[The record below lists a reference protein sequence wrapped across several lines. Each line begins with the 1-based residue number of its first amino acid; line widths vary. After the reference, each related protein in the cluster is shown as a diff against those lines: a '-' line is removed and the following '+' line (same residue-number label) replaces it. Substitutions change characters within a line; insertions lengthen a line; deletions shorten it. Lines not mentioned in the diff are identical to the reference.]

1 MKMKIQDLP
10 DLLVYELEDT
20 GERKLQ
26 ENITNK
32 TLQSFL
38 HSKQVL
44 IILRRDLK
52 RIFIWKGSA
61 SPVKKR
67 FISSQVAITLRD
79 ELTEN
84 CRIISV
90 DQGDEPQEFLD
101 AFGLQSIPA
110 TEFLEDMH
118 YVRNIEK
125 EGKAFSEPIAFF
137 PTKKTKP
144 KYVEKTPIF
153 SITKDEGKKI
163 IQLLTNIDQNIKRV
177 IRMLENEGV
186 INREGS
192 L

>member
-1 MKMKIQDLP
+1 MKIQDLP
-10 DLLVYELEDT
+10 DLLVYELEDN
-20 GERKLQ
+20 GEKKLQ
-26 ENITNK
+26 ENITTK

-90 DQGDEPQEFLD
+90 DQGAEPQEFLD
-101 AFGLQSIPA
+101 AFGLQSMPA
-110 TEFLEDMH
+110 TEFLENMH

-125 EGKAFSEPIAFF
+125 EGKAFSEPIALL
-137 PTKKTKP
+137 PTKKTRP
-144 KYVEKTPIF
+144 KYVEKIPIF

-163 IQLLTNIDQNIKRV
+163 IQLLTTMDQNIKRI
-177 IRMLENEGV
+177 IRILESTDKNA
-186 INREGS
+186 RT
-192 L
+192 

>member
-1 MKMKIQDLP
+1 MEVQIP
-10 DLLVYELEDT
+10 EFLVYELEDT
-20 GERKLQ
+20 GEKKLQ
-26 ENITNK
+26 ENITTK

-101 AFGLQSIPA
+101 AFGLKSMPV
-110 TEFLEDMH
+110 TNVLEDMH

-125 EGKAFSEPIAFF
+125 EGKAFSEPIALI
-137 PTKKTKP
+137 PTMKTKP
-144 KYVEKTPIF
+144 KFVKKTPIL

-163 IQLLTNIDQNIKRV
+163 IQLLTTIDQNIKR
-177 IRMLENEGV
+177 IIKMLEN
-186 INREGS
+186 S
-192 L
+192 